1 MSDPVA
7 FCDVYVVHGFA
18 NLKDQVSIIFNHFE
32 LPAKIFVNL
41 YDNPT
46 DDLRVI
52 MPFQR
57 N

>member
-7 FCDVYVVHGFA
+7 FCDIYVVHGFA

-32 LPAKIFVNL
+32 LPAKIFVN
-41 YDNPT
+41 NPT